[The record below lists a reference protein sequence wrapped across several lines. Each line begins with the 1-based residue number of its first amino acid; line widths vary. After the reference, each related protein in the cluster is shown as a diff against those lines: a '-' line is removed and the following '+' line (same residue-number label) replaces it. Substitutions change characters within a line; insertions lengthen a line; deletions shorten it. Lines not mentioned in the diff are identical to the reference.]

1 MKAFVEIRKL
11 DVVNKRA
18 AVQIKML
25 FERIGEY
32 DVNLN
37 AIYKTLPKL
46 NFTKKTM
53 QTQTISQSQEVI
65 QDNMDYTLFS
75 WSKQKGIDPIAVKYG
90 KGVYLYDYDDKRYI
104 DFSSGLMN
112 VNIGH
117 GDQRITDAVVRQ
129 MQQISYVTPSCVT
142 KSRGELGKKLA
153 AICPGNLN
161 KAFFTLCG
169 ATSIE
174 NAIKLARHYTGRHKI
189 LTRYQSYHGSSNG
202 AMAASGDPRKLF
214 TDAQQAP
221 NFVHFDLPYL
231 YRWEHGEEN
240 LLKESV
246 ASLERIIAYEGPA
259 NIAAILLEGGSGS
272 SGCFKY
278 PKGYLSKVS
287 ALCKQHG
294 ILLIMDEVM
303 SGFGRTGKWFGFE
316 HHDIIPDVIA
326 MAKGLTC
333 GYLPFGCLMV
343 SDTIAAKYDDT
354 MLPLGLTYSAHP
366 VACAAA
372 LETLNIYETDHL
384 IENAAEMGRYVE
396 QQVELLKGKHPS
408 IGDFRNTG
416 LLGCIELVKN
426 SITKE
431 PMAPFN
437 AISAQMEV
445 MNKVASKIKELG
457 MYTFMRWSYIFIAP
471 PLCVTK
477 AQIDEGLA
485 IISEAISIADAHV
498 S

>member
-1 MKAFVEIRKL
+1 MQA
-11 DVVNKRA
+11 
-18 AVQIKML
+18 Q
-25 FERIGEY
+25 
-32 DVNLN
+32 
-37 AIYKTLPKL
+37 TL
-46 NFTKKTM
+46 
-53 QTQTISQSQEVI
+53 SASQEVI
-65 QDNMDYTLFS
+65 QDNLDYTLFS

-90 KGVYLYDYDDKRYI
+90 EGVYLYDYDDKRYI

-117 GDQRITDAVVRQ
+117 GDQRITEAVVKQ
-129 MQQISYVTPSCVT
+129 MQAISYVTPNCVT
-142 KSRGELGKKLA
+142 KARGDLGKKLA
-153 AICPGNLN
+153 EICPGDLN

-174 NAIKLARHYTGRHKI
+174 NGIKLARLYTGRHKI
-189 LTRYQSYHGSSNG
+189 LSRYQSYHGSSNG
-202 AMAASGDPRKLF
+202 AMTASGDPRKLAV
-214 TDAQQAP
+214 DAQQAP

-231 YRWEHGEEN
+231 YRWELGEAA

-246 ASLERIIAYEGPA
+246 AQLERIIVYEGPG
-259 NIAAILLEGGSGS
+259 NIAAILLEGESGT
-272 SGCFKY
+272 SGCLQY
-278 PKGYLSKVS
+278 PAGYLKAVRE
-287 ALCKQHG
+287 LCNKHG

-316 HHDIIPDVIA
+316 NHGIVPDMIA

-343 SDTIAAKYDDT
+343 SDKIAAKYDNA

-372 LETLNIYETDHL
+372 LETLKVYEDDNL
-384 IENAAEMGRYVE
+384 IENTVKMGKYIEQRVQEMKN
-396 QQVELLKGKHPS
+396 QHPS

-416 LLGCIELVKN
+416 LLGCMELVKN
-426 SITKE
+426 RATKE

-437 AISAQMEV
+437 ATPDQMVV
-445 MNKVASKIKELG
+445 MNKVAARIKELG
-457 MYTFMRWSYIFIAP
+457 MYTFVRWNYIFIAP

-477 AQIDEGLA
+477 EEVDEGLA
-485 IISEAISIADAHV
+485 IISEAIKIADEYVA
-498 S
+498 